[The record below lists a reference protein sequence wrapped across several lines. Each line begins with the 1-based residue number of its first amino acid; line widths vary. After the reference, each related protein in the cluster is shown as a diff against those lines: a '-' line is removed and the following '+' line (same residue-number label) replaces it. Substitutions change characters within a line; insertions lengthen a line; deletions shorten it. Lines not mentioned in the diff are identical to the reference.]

1 MRKKLSC
8 FLALTMVLSAVGTT
22 TFTPTVLAETTT
34 VTTESTT
41 KDSNLLSKV
50 DNKEVTP
57 ENLGIPGETRYGTQY
72 YARNIWDM
80 TVKDGKVLLS
90 MGDYG
95 TNTGAVPIYYY
106 TNDSKEKKECTY
118 KSPITTEGLSS
129 EEIKRFYN
137 IDGEIYATATDPLG
151 MGQGSYYKYDSK
163 TNQWSDFYKLP
174 LCIHCYDMVE
184 YDGEIFFAG
193 MMRNNKQQIIS
204 CVQKLS
210 KDKLGS
216 TSSASNIEF
225 YDLNGKKMGVY
236 TYTYTGV
243 NGVTTAEASNLWRA
257 YDIFVYKGE
266 LYAAHSSS
274 SSFTLS
280 ERSGLFKYDKKN
292 NRFNQIDTGNVI
304 KGFMSVTRNTS
315 SYVWKIVNG
324 KSVQTPVHYTFEKNE
339 RIYETLKVGKESI
352 YSEPICGA
360 KISTPNVFVAVCNGI
375 FKSKDVKTFEKVS
388 LGAGY
393 ENYVTRDAFEL
404 DGKYY
409 FLASQMNGTD
419 DFTTAVFETDGNFA
433 KFRKVLSFP
442 TKSFARSFAYN
453 DGMLYV
459 GLGGNGR
466 IDNMGDSNPSKYS
479 GTLYRVDLSNLVE
492 KEDPKPVTYKKL
504 SEVNFKDVANWRTG
518 HYNWTTGKYES
529 YNGRI
534 CLTNYVLPESG
545 KIYVVN
551 VPSNY
556 NMLIRELDKDGKF
569 LRSSNLA
576 NQATFTPVANCYK
589 LGISIYNPSNSNVSF
604 DTYKNLIKNGTSFSL
619 TLLPPDTSKKI
630 SEVNF
635 SEKANWRTGN
645 FDSTT
650 GLYAKFKGRMCL
662 TSYVLPDTGKA
673 YTVNVPSEF
682 CMLIGELD
690 KNGNLLK
697 TTELKNQETFTPVA
711 NCYKLGISVYY
722 PDNCHF
728 SFDAYLNLMKKGTI
742 FSLTE
747 KTAAEYTNM
756 DYYQC
761 LGYNKTGYFKDTTVP
776 LNEKCSIE
784 MKVSTTPYQYA
795 NLMNTTNTRFRIE
808 YNIGLYM
815 AYSWWNEK
823 NYTPKENEV
832 FVVKEAAGK
841 AYINGKQVRDCT
853 SCKIKFNS
861 TGMEFGKAVCNIY
874 YLKVWDENNKLI
886 RSYIP
891 VKNKDG
897 KPCFYDEVTKK
908 YFYASK

>member
-1 MRKKLSC
+1 MKNLKKALV
-8 FLALTMVLSAVGTT
+8 FALTLVLLLSSTVNTSVFAATNTSSNTKTTSSVPKTAAEVVADMGIGWNLGNSLDAMNKGKGYTFNTETIWGNPVTTKEMIDTVAKAGYGAIRVPVSWYNHIDSNGKIDQKWLQRVGEVVKYGLDNDLYVIINIHHDAGMDWSYHWIYADTDSKAKDQKNFINLWTQIATYFKDYDEKLLFEATNEIMNSNHNWDWGVAWKDFRVVHDLDQEFINTVRSTGSKNKNRFLVLSTWAASSDSCQIEQLFYKN
-22 TFTPTVLAETTT
+22 FTDTASDKLIMSVHNYT
-34 VTTESTT
+34 
-41 KDSNLLSKV
+41 
-50 DNKEVTP
+50 
-57 ENLGIPGETRYGTQY
+57 
-72 YARNIWDM
+72 
-80 TVKDGKVLLS
+80 
-90 MGDYG
+90 
-95 TNTGAVPIYYY
+95 TNTSYIPNLMKSLSNY
-106 TNDSKEKKECTY
+106 SKK
-118 KSPITTEGLSS
+118 
-129 EEIKRFYN
+129 YN
-137 IDGEIYATATDPLG
+137 IP
-151 MGQGSYYKYDSK
+151 
-163 TNQWSDFYKLP
+163 
-174 LCIHCYDMVE
+174 V
-184 YDGEIFFAG
+184 
-193 MMRNNKQQIIS
+193 II
-204 CVQKLS
+204 
-210 KDKLGS
+210 DEFGS
-216 TSSASNIEF
+216 TS
-225 YDLNGKKMGVY
+225 GVALDTRITAAK
-236 TYTYTGV
+236 TYV
-243 NGVTTAEASNLWRA
+243 SEA
-257 YDIFVYKGE
+257 K
-266 LYAAHSSS
+266 
-274 SSFTLS
+274 
-280 ERSGLFKYDKKN
+280 
-292 NRFNQIDTGNVI
+292 
-304 KGFMSVTRNTS
+304 
-315 SYVWKIVNG
+315 
-324 KSVQTPVHYTFEKNE
+324 
-339 RIYETLKVGKESI
+339 KVGI
-352 YSEPICGA
+352 TCFWWD
-360 KISTPNVFVAVCNGI
+360 NNGD
-375 FKSKDVKTFEKVS
+375 FQLLNRKT
-388 LGAGY
+388 
-393 ENYVTRDAFEL
+393 NTWR
-404 DGKYY
+404 
-409 FLASQMNGTD
+409 
-419 DFTTAVFETDGNFA
+419 
-433 KFRKVLSFP
+433 FP
-442 TKSFARSFAYN
+442 T
-453 DGMLYV
+453 
-459 GLGGNGR
+459 
-466 IDNMGDSNPSKYS
+466 
-479 GTLYRVDLSNLVE
+479 LVE
-492 KEDPKPVTYKKL
+492 AMVNASKTEEKPAPAPVTYKKL
-504 SEVNFKDVANWRTG
+504 NEVNFSDVASWRSG
-518 HYNWTTGKYES
+518 HYDWTTGKYES

-604 DTYKNLIKNGTSFSL
+604 NTYKNLIKNGTSFSL